1 VRKIAGGAAAL
12 AAAAMLVSAVGSGT
26 AIARTPQSSPAAARF
41 TACMVTDIGGIND
54 RSFNELTWLGMRAAA
69 AAKPRA
75 ITVKFLPSTTTA
87 DYAVNIAV
95 FVAQKCGIIVT
106 VGFLMGAATEAA
118 AKAHPHRRFAIVDCT
133 YRSGCLSGKRLKNLD
148 QLAFNVVQ
156 DGFLGGYLA
165 AGMSKTHVVATFG
178 GFHFRTVTI
187 YMDGFWDGVQYY
199 NSTHH
204 THVKVLGWNEKTQK
218 GTFANSFV
226 DPSAGAAI
234 TRTFISEGADV
245 IFPIAGATGLGTGR
259 ALRAADAAGKHVSI
273 EWPDVDGCFETAQY
287 CKFFLTSVTK
297 GIAAEVKTT
306 VLGAANGKF
315 PSKYVGT
322 LANAG
327 VALAPYHHF
336 AGQIPAALKAELR
349 KIKAAIEHGKII
361 PATKS
366 PV

>member
-1 VRKIAGGAAAL
+1 MRKIAGGAAAL

-156 DGFLGGYLA
+156 DAFLGGYLA
-165 AGMSKTHVVATFG
+165 AGMSKTHVVATYG
-178 GFHFRTVTI
+178 GFQFGTVTI
-187 YMDGFWDGVQYY
+187 YMDGFADGVRYY
-199 NSTHH
+199 NSKHH
-204 THVKVLGWNEKTQK
+204 IHVKVLGWNEKTQRGVFA
-218 GTFANSFV
+218 GTFVS
-226 DPSAGAAI
+226 PSTGAAI
-234 TRTFISEGADV
+234 TRSFIDQGADV
-245 IFPIAGATGLGTGR
+245 IFPVAGGTGLGTGR
-259 ALRAADAAGKHVSI
+259 AVRAADAKGKKVSV
-273 EWPDVDGCFETAQY
+273 EWADVDGCFTAATY
-287 CKFFLTSVTK
+287 CKFFLTTVTK
-297 GIAAEVKTT
+297 GIKAEVKQT
-306 VLGAANGKF
+306 VLAAARGRFLTK
-315 PSKYVGT
+315 SVGT
-322 LANAG
+322 LANGG

-336 AGQIPAALKAELR
+336 ARKVPAALQAQLSKVET
-349 KIKAAIEHGKII
+349 AIERGKIA

>member
-1 VRKIAGGAAAL
+1 
-12 AAAAMLVSAVGSGT
+12 MLVSAVGSGT

-41 TACMVTDIGGIND
+41 TACMVTDIDGIND

-156 DGFLGGYLA
+156 DAFLGGYLA
-165 AGMSKTHVVATFG
+165 AGMSKTHVVATYGGEQFG
-178 GFHFRTVTI
+178 TVTI

-199 NSTHH
+199 NKKHH
-204 THVKVLGWNEKTQK
+204 KHIKVLGWNEKTQK
-218 GTFANSFV
+218 GTFAGSFSNI
-226 DPSAGAAI
+226 SAGSQIANN
-234 TRTFISEGADV
+234 FINEGADV
-245 IFPIAGATGLGTGR
+245 IFPVAGGVGLGT
-259 ALRAADAAGKHVSI
+259 AEAVQTANAVGKHVLMM
-273 EWPDVDGCFETAQY
+273 WVDTDGCVSAAAY
-287 CKFFLTSVTK
+287 CKYFLTSVEK
-297 GIAAEVKTT
+297 GIPTSVTDTIMSAF
-306 VLGAANGKF
+306 NGSFKGGT
-315 PSKYVGT
+315 YVGT
-322 LANAG
+322 LANGGA
-327 VALAPYHHF
+327 VLAPFHQVTVP
-336 AGQIPAALKAELR
+336 GSVQAEL
-349 KIKAAIEHGKII
+349 KKLKSQIENG
-361 PATKS
+361 
-366 PV
+366 